1 MSTAA
6 ARPRRS
12 ATESLLAI
20 ALALE
25 ATVVFFLA
33 LTAYGLRV
41 LPPVAAFGGG
51 LALILVLILATRLVR
66 WPWGVWL
73 GWVLQAVLIGL
84 GILLPI
90 MYAIGA
96 GFAALWVFCFVKGR
110 QLDAAKSA
118 NPVTTTD
125 EEPQ

>member
-51 LALILVLILATRLVR
+51 AALILVLILATRLVR